1 MDHNRPTIE
10 TVRPSLIRSK
20 KNGVRI
26 GDAEILRSPYL
37 VKKSRDYEIF
47 RSLWRCMGKLIV

>member
-20 KNGVRI
+20 KMELDQGN
-26 GDAEILRSPYL
+26 AESLRSPYL
-37 VKKSRDYEIF
+37 VKKLRGYEIF
-47 RSLWRCMGKLIV
+47 RSPCYCMGKLTV